1 MRFSDLQGL
10 DDIKQRLIRSVK
22 SGKVAHAQLFAGRA
36 GAPNLPMA
44 LAYAN
49 YLNCEEPGEEDACG
63 KCPSCLKNAKFI
75 HPDLHFV
82 FPVSGTK
89 QVKSKDA
96 ISQVF
101 LKEWRTFLSEDP
113 HGSLEQWS
121 AVYGGENKQVNI
133 SKEESRQ
140 IIRNLSLKAFEG
152 KYKIMLI
159 WLPEYFH
166 PFAANGI
173 LKILEEPPER
183 TVFLLVS
190 NDPERL
196 LGTILSRT
204 QTVHIRNYSIPEIT
218 EILKAQNGS
227 DPDRI
232 LQAAQI
238 ADGNLS
244 QAVKLMD
251 KVEADQHE
259 TFVAW
264 MRKCYSIKEVDSLA
278 KMADD
283 FHRMSKLEQRSL
295 IQYGLSM
302 MRESLVARHA
312 ATLSRLPGSES
323 SFVSRFSEFL
333 SPDQIRLISEQF
345 NDALYHLERNG
356 SPKMTFLDTSLQIM
370 EILKS

>member
-1 MRFSDLQGL
+1 MRFSDIHGL
-10 DDIKQRLIRSVK
+10 NDIKQQLIRSVK
-22 SGKVAHAQLFAGRA
+22 SGKIAHAQLFAGRP

-49 YLNCEEPGEEDACG
+49 YLNCENPGEEDACG
-63 KCPSCLKNAKFI
+63 SCPSCLKNAKFI

-101 LKEWRTFLSEDP
+101 LKEWRTFLAEDP
-113 HGSLEQWS
+113 YGSLEQWS
-121 AVYGGENKQVNI
+121 SVYGGENKQVNI

-173 LKILEEPPER
+173 LKILEEPPEK
-183 TVFLLVS
+183 TIFLLVS

-204 QTVHIRNYSIPEIT
+204 QIVHIRNYSVPEIKEVLST
-218 EILKAQNGS
+218 QNGG

-259 TFVAW
+259 TFVTW
-264 MRKCYSIKEVDSLA
+264 MRRCYSIKEVDSLA
-278 KMADD
+278 RMADE
-283 FHRMSKLEQRSL
+283 FHRLSKLEQRSL
-295 IQYGLSM
+295 LQYGLSM
-302 MRESLVARHA
+302 MRESLVAKHA
-312 ATLSRLPGSES
+312 NTLSRLPGSEL
-323 SFVSRFSEFL
+323 SFITKFSEFL
-333 SPDQIRLISEQF
+333 SPDQIQAISQEF
-345 NDALYHLERNG
+345 NNALYHLERNG

>member
-10 DDIKQRLIRSVK
+10 DDIKQQLIRSVK

-183 TVFLLVS
+183 TIFLLVS

-204 QTVHIRNYSIPEIT
+204 QTVHIRNYSVPEMK
-218 EILKAQNGS
+218 EILSVQFGS

-232 LQAAQI
+232 LQAARI

-356 SPKMTFLDTSLQIM
+356 SPKMTFLDTSLRIM
-370 EILKS
+370 EILNS